1 MFQLVKNKG
10 RNGGETLLGISLG
23 WLLYVSPIFFFGDM
37 GAITGL
43 ILVFVVGFVVLD
55 LLTPG
60 KLWEEI
66 RDKQN
71 VAVAIFSGAVAVGLA
86 IIVAAAIHG

>member
-1 MFQLVKNKG
+1 ML
-10 RNGGETLLGISLG
+10 ISLPTLFNSLVYAG
-23 WLLYVSPIFFFGDM
+23 VGI
-37 GAITGL
+37 I
-43 ILVFVVGFVVLD
+43 VFVVGFVILD

-66 RDKQN
+66 RDKKN
-71 VAVAIFSGAVAVGLA
+71 VAVAQFAGAIAIALG

>member
-1 MFQLVKNKG
+1 MVTSLPALLS
-10 RNGGETLLGISLG
+10 TLLYSAIGI
-23 WLLYVSPIFFFGDM
+23 V
-37 GAITGL
+37 
-43 ILVFVVGFVVLD
+43 VFVVGFVILD

-66 RDKQN
+66 EQKQN
-71 VAVAIFSGAVAVGLA
+71 VAVAIFAGAVAIGLA

>member
-1 MFQLVKNKG
+1 MAT
-10 RNGGETLLGISLG
+10 TLPQILATLIYSGIG
-23 WLLYVSPIFFFGDM
+23 IV
-37 GAITGL
+37 
-43 ILVFVVGFVVLD
+43 VFVVGFVILD

-66 RDKQN
+66 EKKQN
-71 VAVAIFSGAVAVGLA
+71 NAVAIFAGAVAIGLA

>member
-1 MFQLVKNKG
+1 METSLPVLFNSLIYSVVGMVVLV
-10 RNGGETLLGISLG
+10 I
-23 WLLYVSPIFFFGDM
+23 
-37 GAITGL
+37 
-43 ILVFVVGFVVLD
+43 GFVVLD

-71 VAVAIFSGAVAVGLA
+71 NAVAIFAGLVALSLA
-86 IIVAAAIHG
+86 IIIAAAIHG

>member
-1 MFQLVKNKG
+1 MVLNTTAMLS
-10 RNGGETLLGISLG
+10 TLIFAGIG
-23 WLLYVSPIFFFGDM
+23 IF
-37 GAITGL
+37 
-43 ILVFVVGFVVLD
+43 VFVVGFFILD

-66 RDKQN
+66 NQKQN
-71 VAVAIFSGAVAVGLA
+71 RAVAQFAGAVAIGLA

>member
-1 MFQLVKNKG
+1 MVTTLPALLS
-10 RNGGETLLGISLG
+10 TLLYAFIGIVVFAAG
-23 WLLYVSPIFFFGDM
+23 F
-37 GAITGL
+37 L
-43 ILVFVVGFVVLD
+43 ILD

-66 RDKQN
+66 QAKQN
-71 VAVAIFSGAVAVGLA
+71 VAVGIFAGSVAIGLA

>member
-1 MFQLVKNKG
+1 MVTTVPLLLN
-10 RNGGETLLGISLG
+10 TLLYAGVGI
-23 WLLYVSPIFFFGDM
+23 V
-37 GAITGL
+37 
-43 ILVFVVGFVVLD
+43 VFVLGFFILD

-66 RDKQN
+66 REKQN
-71 VAVAIFSGAVAVGLA
+71 RAVATFAAGAAIGLA